1 MSGLPLG
8 LKQFHSHNIICY
20 SDYINSFRSSF
31 NRRVERFEIKAKES
45 IGRSRIVMTV
55 SILVA
60 ILSIIAG
67 CYGTMVMPQKRIEQ
81 VENEYSEFFRKF
93 ERINEN
99 TMFDNLKISDIVY
112 AEDVEFNRIEG
123 VDGMNVTFK
132 VSGKLDNYG
141 IALNGT
147 SRLIIQMND
156 GSVKEVDIFSDKV
169 EVGMILRNNAWL
181 TRTYKECD
189 FVVKTVDIPSID
201 QSDVSYMKLNN
212 ISLYK
217 SNYNGTPLTK
227 TAEME
232 VFKK

>member
-1 MSGLPLG
+1 
-8 LKQFHSHNIICY
+8 
-20 SDYINSFRSSF
+20 
-31 NRRVERFEIKAKES
+31 
-45 IGRSRIVMTV
+45 MTV

-132 VSGKLDNYG
+132 LSGKLDNYG

-181 TRTYKECD
+181 TRAYKGCD
-189 FVVKTVDIPSID
+189 FVAK
-201 QSDVSYMKLNN
+201 
-212 ISLYK
+212 
-217 SNYNGTPLTK
+217 NG
-227 TAEME
+227 
-232 VFKK
+232 